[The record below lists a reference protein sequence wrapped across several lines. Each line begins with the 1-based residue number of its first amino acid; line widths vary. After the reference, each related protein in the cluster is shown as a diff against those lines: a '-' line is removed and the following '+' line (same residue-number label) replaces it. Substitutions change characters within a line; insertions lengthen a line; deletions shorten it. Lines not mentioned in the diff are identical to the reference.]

1 MQLEPRVSEA
11 HVAAAYQLFYA
22 STMNAI
28 NAGLTSVNLDENAA
42 SVRGVVG
49 VWGCWVVCLR
59 FSCLFRARRLPTH
72 PP

>member
-1 MQLEPRVSEA
+1 MQLEPAVSEA

-42 SVRGVVG
+42 SVRG
-49 VWGCWVVCLR
+49 WGGCVLFVVVC
-59 FSCLFRARRLPTH
+59 
-72 PP
+72 

>member
-42 SVRGVVG
+42 SVRFFLG
-49 VWGCWVVCLR
+49 VWGCCVVCSR
-59 FSCLFRARRLPTH
+59 FFVCFVRAAC
-72 PP
+72 